1 MGSSK
6 ILNPSPNNLLFG
18 GSKNRGT
25 PTPPPN
31 LLSGSQY
38 DASKGGGNYS
48 LNGGVPL
55 DESNFGQ
62 SYSPF
67 AGYSNN
73 FNDTAKSFNNV
84 QLSNG
89 QSGGGNS
96 ALGNAF
102 KASYNPFFLRF

>member
-1 MGSSK
+1 MGSK
-6 ILNPSPNNLLFG
+6 IINPSPNNLLFG
-18 GSKNRGT
+18 GSKRGT
-25 PTPPPN
+25 PSTPPPN
-31 LLSGSQY
+31 LLYGSQY
-38 DASKGGGNYS
+38 DAAKAGGNYS

-62 SYSPF
+62 NYSPF
-67 AGYSNN
+67 AGYSNK
-73 FNDTAKSFNNV
+73 FNDNAKSFDNV

-96 ALGNAF
+96 TLSNAF